1 MTLVRL
7 DLHIHSKFSFDASIT
22 AEEIRDRCRELGLS
36 GVAITDHNSFEAA
49 RSWAE
54 ELSDLKIIPGEEVR
68 SRHGEIIGLFLQEE
82 IPGGL
87 TAEETMARIKEQ
99 GGLVCVPHPF
109 DYIKL
114 HRLSSTDLLRLKDSI
129 DFLEGL
135 NGKPRFGGAND
146 KAMRF
151 AREHSFLMSGGSD
164 AHAAAHL
171 GRVYTELPDFSGPQ
185 EFMESLKGATL
196 HGDRYSTWSGQ
207 LGRWKARLRR

>member
-1 MTLVRL
+1 MLMRL
-7 DLHIHSKFSFDASIT
+7 DLHVHTKFSFDASIT
-22 AEEIRDRCRELGLS
+22 AEDIRNRCRELGLS

-49 RSWAE
+49 QAWAE
-54 ELSDLKIIPGEEVR
+54 ELADLVIIPGEEIR
-68 SRHGEIIGLFLQEE
+68 SKDGEIIGLFLREKVS
-82 IPGGL
+82 GGL
-87 TAEETMARIKEQ
+87 TAEETMVRIKEQ

-114 HRLSSTDLLRLKDSI
+114 HRLSSADLLRLRDSI

-164 AHAAAHL
+164 AHSAAHL
-171 GRVYTELPDFSGPQ
+171 GRVYTELPAFAGPQ
-185 EFMESLKGATL
+185 EFMESLKAATL